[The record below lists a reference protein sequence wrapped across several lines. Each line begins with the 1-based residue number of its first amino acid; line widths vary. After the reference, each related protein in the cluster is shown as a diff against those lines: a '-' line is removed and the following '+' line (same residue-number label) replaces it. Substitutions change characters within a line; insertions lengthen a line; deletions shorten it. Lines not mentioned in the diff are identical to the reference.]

1 MPIRLI
7 PALKV
12 LFDLFISDSSE
23 KVLSALK
30 MLHIKDQPL
39 ALLGKRLLHPKF
51 VDIDIFNQLGGKAE
65 NPLMESR
72 LELDIE
78 NDEAFNDWIHKLIR
92 VI

>member
-7 PALKV
+7 PALKA

-51 VDIDIFNQLGGKAE
+51 VDIDIFNQLGVKAD
-65 NPLMESR
+65 NPLMENR